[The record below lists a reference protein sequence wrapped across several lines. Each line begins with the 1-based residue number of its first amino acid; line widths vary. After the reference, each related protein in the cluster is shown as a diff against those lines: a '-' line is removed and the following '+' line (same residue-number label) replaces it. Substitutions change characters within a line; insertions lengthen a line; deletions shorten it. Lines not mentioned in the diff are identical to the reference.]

1 MTEFVSSWKKG
12 PKKEKINRERRHV
25 QDEERVTG
33 GVSKCGGG
41 VSEET
46 MTETYGKD
54 GYREKKG
61 LRRKYLGYVED
72 GIWGQVRVKK

>member
-1 MTEFVSSWKKG
+1 M
-12 PKKEKINRERRHV
+12 RRGLQV
-25 QDEERVTG
+25 VFPNVEG
-33 GVSKCGGG
+33 GVRRDHDRDIW
-41 VSEET
+41 
-46 MTETYGKD
+46 KD